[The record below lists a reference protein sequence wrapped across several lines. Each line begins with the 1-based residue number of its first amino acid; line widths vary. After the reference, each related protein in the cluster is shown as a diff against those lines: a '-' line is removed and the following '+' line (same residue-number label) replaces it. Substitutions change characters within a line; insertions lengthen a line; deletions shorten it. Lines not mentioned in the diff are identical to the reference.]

1 MLRFKLYQNLNRIFI
16 SVFLICFTGQFIFW
30 FQTEKIKPDIY
41 IVPPVP
47 SLNSVKAFAF
57 GDEQFYFRI
66 LGLRIENA
74 GDSFGRFTALKNYD
88 YLALYKWFKILDNLD
103 NRSIYIPTLA
113 ATYYSQTQKKEDTKY
128 IVRYLDEFASRDID
142 KYWWWMVQAFYIAN
156 STLKDY
162 PLALKLAYKLSEN
175 ENEKAPNWT
184 RQLPAFVHAQMGED
198 CAAFLFINKILQ
210 DDQTG
215 ERKIAADEMEFMR
228 YFIKE
233 RLDSLKK
240 KNFDPRQCR

>member
-1 MLRFKLYQNLNRIFI
+1 MFRFKVYQNLNRIFI
-16 SVFLICFTGQFIFW
+16 SIFLLFFIGQFIFW
-30 FQTEKIKPDIY
+30 FQTEKVKPDVY
-41 IVPPVP
+41 IVPPLP
-47 SLNSVKAFAF
+47 SLASVQAFSF

-66 LGLRIENA
+66 LALRIENA
-74 GDSFGRFTALKNYD
+74 GDSFGRFSSLKNYD
-88 YLALYKWFKILDNLD
+88 YATLYQWFKILDSLD

-113 ATYYSQTQKKEDTKY
+113 ASYFSQTQNKEDTRY
-128 IVRYLDEFASRDID
+128 IVQYLDEFASQDID

-175 ENEKAPNWT
+175 KNETAPVWIK
-184 RQLPAFVHAQMGED
+184 QLPAFVQAKLGED
-198 CAAFLFINKILQ
+198 CAAFLFINKIIQ

-215 ERKIAADEMEFMR
+215 ERKIAAEEMEFMR
-228 YFIKE
+228 YFIKQ

-240 KNFDPRQCR
+240 KNFDPNQCK

>member
-1 MLRFKLYQNLNRIFI
+1 MLRFKLYYNLNRIFI
-16 SVFLICFTGQFIFW
+16 SIFLLCFVGQFIFW
-30 FQTEKIKPDIY
+30 LQTEKVKPSVY
-41 IVPPVP
+41 IVPPLP
-47 SLNSVKAFAF
+47 SLASIKAFSF

-66 LGLRIENA
+66 LALKIENA
-74 GDSFGRFTALKNYD
+74 GDSFGRFSALKNYD
-88 YLALYKWFKILDNLD
+88 YATLYQWFKILESLD

-113 ATYYSQTQKKEDTKY
+113 SSYFSQTQKKEDTRY
-128 IVRYLDEFASRDID
+128 IVQYLDEFASRDVD

-175 ENEKAPNWT
+175 KNEEAPIWT
-184 RQLPAFVHAQMGED
+184 KQLPAFVHTKLGED

-215 ERKIAADEMEFMR
+215 EHKIKVEDMEFMR
-228 YFIKE
+228 HFIKQ
-233 RLDSLKK
+233 RLESLKK
-240 KNFDPRQCR
+240 KNFDPNQCK